1 MNRRE
6 LMKGAAVAAVAARAQ
21 TDGWKPLFF
30 DAHQNE
36 TVVALTD
43 LIIPATDTP
52 GARAALVN
60 RHIDLM
66 LSESPAEAQREFLQG
81 LGWLDGYALKKHGA
95 PFARCTAAQQTAL
108 LESLDPDRKPT
119 ADLRPGT
126 RFFREI
132 KRRTA
137 SGYYTS
143 KIGHDEL
150 NKGGRVPASFG
161 CPHPGGHAD

>member
-21 TDGWKPLFF
+21 TDAWKPLFF

-36 TVVALTD
+36 TVIALTD

-52 GARAALVN
+52 GAKAALVN
-60 RHIDLM
+60 RQIDLM
-66 LSESPAEAQREFLQG
+66 LSESPAETQRRFLQG
-81 LGWLDGYALKKHGA
+81 LAWLDGYALKKHGA

-108 LESLDPDRKPT
+108 LESLDPDRNP
-119 ADLRPGT
+119 APNLRPGA

-137 SGYYTS
+137 SAYYTS

-150 NKGGRVPASFG
+150 NKGGRAPASFG
-161 CPHPGGHAD
+161 CPHDGH